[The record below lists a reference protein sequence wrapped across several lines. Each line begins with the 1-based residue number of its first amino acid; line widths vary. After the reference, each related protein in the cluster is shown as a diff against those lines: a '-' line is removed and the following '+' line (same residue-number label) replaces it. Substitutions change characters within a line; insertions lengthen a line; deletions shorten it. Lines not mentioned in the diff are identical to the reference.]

1 VGLTFGYPGNGL
13 LFREAQLLA
22 PANGTTL
29 IHGPS
34 GSGKSTLINLML
46 RFYAP
51 TQGTILFGGA
61 PIDGFARLELRQK
74 IGVVTQD
81 HFIFSDS
88 LRDNIRIANPD
99 AGDDR
104 IMDAL
109 ARARLAGLVERLPG
123 GLDYRL
129 DPRGKGL
136 SAGERQRIC
145 IARILLRDSP
155 IMLLDEP
162 WSNLD
167 EEVRYLLAS
176 VINECRSSKTVVI
189 MSHEDIPSL
198 TVDRVYR
205 LVPEIGKIV
214 QEDRQELLNAWRSP
228 GAAP

>member
-1 VGLTFGYPGNGL
+1 
-13 LFREAQLLA
+13 
-22 PANGTTL
+22 
-29 IHGPS
+29 
-34 GSGKSTLINLML
+34 ML
-46 RFYAP
+46 RFYSP
-51 TQGTILFGGA
+51 IQGTILFGGV
-61 PIDGFARLELRQK
+61 PIDRFARLELRQK
-74 IGVVTQD
+74 VGVVTQD
-81 HFIFSDS
+81 HFIFSES

-99 AGDDR
+99 AGDDQ

-109 ARARLAGLVERLPG
+109 VRAHLEGLVKRLPG

-167 EEVRYLLAS
+167 EEVRYLLAG
-176 VINECRSSKTVVI
+176 VINECRSRKTVLI
-189 MSHEDIPSL
+189 MSHEDIPCL

-205 LVPEIGKIV
+205 LVPETGKVIR
-214 QEDRQELLNAWRSP
+214 ENRQGLLNTRRFQDSAL
-228 GAAP
+228 